1 MNHPFSS
8 SPSPLPLIVTHQ
20 LHYVIWHPASERLQ
34 GTKLIAPNWV
44 FGSWWRQEEDKIP
57 FHIQG
62 RRKKKEER
70 GGERK
75 WHVESEEGSVLRE
88 GRGRMREKLDV
99 ILFPLSC
106 SSLALFLYH
115 SLTLLSKFVPF
126 SLACMSP
133 NVCWALS
140 MSTQEHDSLT
150 TASLQTQHNIW
161 LREVLHKVVSRIVI
175 FCVPYEVPQNTV

>member
-1 MNHPFSS
+1 M
-8 SPSPLPLIVTHQ
+8 
-20 LHYVIWHPASERLQ
+20 
-34 GTKLIAPNWV
+34 KLIAPNWV
-44 FGSWWRQEEDKIP
+44 FGSWWRQEEGKIL

-70 GGERK
+70 GEERK
-75 WHVESEEGSVLRE
+75 WHVESDEGSELRQCGWGGKRKN
-88 GRGRMREKLDV
+88 GRKILDI
-99 ILFPLSC
+99 ILLLPSC

-133 NVCWALS
+133 NVCRALS

-150 TASLQTQHNIW
+150 TASLQTQHNVW
-161 LREVLHKVVSRIVI
+161 LREVLHKVYCQLHCNFLCSLWSSTDHSLVSH
-175 FCVPYEVPQNTV
+175 